1 MNYEITVW
9 LLHFEWTFTLQHLQT
24 KNLELYLIRKLQY
37 PHSVIGPGFIMAP
50 VSPHKNSN
58 KIIIIEVLGLDT
70 YDLPLQ
76 DRYIGLERYFAGYNQ
91 SIRVV

>member
-1 MNYEITVW
+1 
-9 LLHFEWTFTLQHLQT
+9 
-24 KNLELYLIRKLQY
+24 
-37 PHSVIGPGFIMAP
+37 MAP